1 MYCPPAFAPLLGFIC
16 TCESVSCSIA
26 RKPLCSIAFPSMHHL
41 NVCMQFADATHSQVV
56 FLRITPPSS
65 HPIRHTVLY
74 EINTYVYVFPV
85 TIVTMLLQCCNN
97 AVTRACACDFRRQAS
112 VASDTYITTHVHIRH
127 TYTYVY
133 TLLLQNTMSCKY
145 TWRILNPVQA
155 LPIGSL

>member
-1 MYCPPAFAPLLGFIC
+1 MQH
-16 TCESVSCSIA
+16 SVSLDASSI
-26 RKPLCSIAFPSMHHL
+26 RCLHGRRCHSFAFE
-41 NVCMQFADATHSQVV
+41 NNT
-56 FLRITPPSS
+56 PSS
-65 HPIRHTVLY
+65 HPIRPIRHTVLY
-74 EINTYVYVFPV
+74 EINTLVYVFPV